1 MRQRKF
7 TRYFLYAILFLPS
20 ILYSQVIE
28 NQRLEIPLSEQYI
41 QEFDVFPLDESGALL
56 ANLRTNSYGRN
67 TQVQFT
73 KLDTVFRI
81 QWSKLFTPP
90 VLYDLKKTYL
100 QKKQALWQVYRKIDS
115 QEILLLRLDL
125 VTHDMVFLETKLL
138 TRMDIEY
145 FSVVQNKVLLSGT
158 YNDRPVVELITIFDK
173 NAKILPDLYANNYR
187 ISTLEV
193 DEETGTTF
201 VLLRDER
208 RCTFLLKSY
217 DYEGRLISSEQ
228 IGEDGKVP
236 ITGKLLVLPD
246 NRKLIV
252 GNYSERCT
260 SYSVGFY
267 LHDLDQNKT
276 NYVDFTHLSNFF
288 SYLPEK
294 KQQRIKQ
301 RIDAKKEKGIDVK
314 IRHRILVHD
323 IIQRGN
329 EWVMLAEVYYPEYK
343 TPNGYGVQFIKTY
356 RVGKEYYNNF
366 KYSHAIICGFTAD
379 GKLLWN
385 NSVGL
390 GNMESSEL
398 SMKVQA
404 TNTATNGLLV
414 AFPKNKMIQTLLL
427 NEQHTWENLT
437 SIQREQETT
446 KGRIIDEFQV
456 DLTSWYTNN
465 FLTHGLITV
474 RNPETLTVKE
484 YYYLHRLTYTPNK
497 EKEENTSNQ

>member
-1 MRQRKF
+1 MKPFHFIHIFFGIFILSSPF
-7 TRYFLYAILFLPS
+7 THGQI
-20 ILYSQVIE
+20 IE
-28 NQRLEIPLSEQYI
+28 NQRLEIPLSEQYV
-41 QEFDVFPLDESGALL
+41 QEFDVLPLDESGLLL
-56 ANLRTNSYGRN
+56 ANIRTDHYGRN

-90 VLYDLKKTYL
+90 ILYDLKKTYL
-100 QKKQALWQVYRKIDS
+100 QKKQALWQVYRKVDS

-125 VTHDMVFLETKLL
+125 ETHDMVFLETKLL
-138 TRMDIEY
+138 TRMDIEH

-187 ISTLEV
+187 ISALEV
-193 DEETGTTF
+193 NEDTGTTF

-217 DYEGRLISSEQ
+217 DYEGKLIDSKQ
-228 IGEDGKVP
+228 IGEDKKVP
-236 ITGKLLVLPD
+236 ITGKLIVLPD
-246 NRKLIV
+246 DRKLIV

-267 LHDLDQNKT
+267 LHDLSENKT

-301 RIDAKKEKGIDVK
+301 RIDTKKEKGIDVK

-323 IIQRGN
+323 IIQQGN

-343 TPNGYGVQFIKTY
+343 TPNGYGVQFVKTY

-390 GNMESSEL
+390 GNMESNEL
-398 SMKVQA
+398 SVKVQA
-404 TNTATNGLLV
+404 TKTATEGLLV
-414 AFPKNKMIQTLLL
+414 AYPKNKSIQTLLL
-427 NEQHTWENLT
+427 NKEHTWENLT
-437 SIQREQETT
+437 SIETNQETT
-446 KGRIIDEFQV
+446 KGRVIDEFQV

-465 FLTHGLITV
+465 FITYGIITV
-474 RNPETLTVKE
+474 RNPENFTVKE
-484 YYYLHRLTYTPNK
+484 YYYLHRLTYTPDKAAIVNP
-497 EKEENTSNQ
+497 